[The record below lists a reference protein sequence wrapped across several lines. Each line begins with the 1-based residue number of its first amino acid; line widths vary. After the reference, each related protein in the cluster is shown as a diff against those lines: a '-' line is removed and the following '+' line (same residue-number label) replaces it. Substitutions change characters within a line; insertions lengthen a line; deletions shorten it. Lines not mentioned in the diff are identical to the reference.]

1 MQWALGAVST
11 LERSNPGSTAIGTST
26 HHGKSTPST
35 NHRIASCITQEQPAL
50 RCARSIKAAYARA
63 CSRRTATITHDT
75 TKTFLH
81 ISTFYTPAY
90 ITKTLSSGPASSCNT
105 RTQTHQHYQDGPQT
119 LGTQESMEQPLVTCT
134 NRCRNEL
141 SRTHPSSHL

>member
-1 MQWALGAVST
+1 MASLHHPRIIGSPAASRKNNQHHAVH
-11 LERSNPGSTAIGTST
+11 E
-26 HHGKSTPST
+26 
-35 NHRIASCITQEQPAL
+35 ASRQPTQGH
-50 RCARSIKAAYARA
+50 AADEPQH
-63 CSRRTATITHDT
+63 ITHDM
-75 TKTFLH
+75 TKPFLH

-141 SRTHPSSHL
+141 SRTHPSSHLRYHPMPTDQLQPGQTIDVRSRSTDP